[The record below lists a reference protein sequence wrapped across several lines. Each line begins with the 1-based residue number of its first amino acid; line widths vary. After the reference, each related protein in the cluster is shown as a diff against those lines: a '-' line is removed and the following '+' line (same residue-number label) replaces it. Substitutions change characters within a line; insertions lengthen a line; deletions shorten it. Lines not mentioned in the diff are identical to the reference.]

1 MRLLL
6 CMLFSLFLISMN
18 APSVHAS
25 ESTITSDELESLS
38 SSFSDLRNALTRL
51 ANELERRQRLLEDS
65 DQTLRRLN
73 NELVMLKRANESLEN
88 ELTQTENELS
98 SARSE
103 QQRLENELSQLSER
117 LQDSE
122 SSRTSLLSRLN
133 QIEQQSEMLSTQ
145 LSEVKQSYDEYASE
159 AAAQIETLREE
170 RDSES
175 RRADTERRTGRIE
188 GAVAGTAVGILGI
201 VLFSI
206 LF

>member
-51 ANELERRQRLLEDS
+51 ANELERRQRLLENS
-65 DQTLRRLN
+65 EQSLMRLSG
-73 NELVMLKRANESLEN
+73 ELATLKRANESLEN

-103 QQRLENELSQLSER
+103 KQRLESELSQLKER

-122 SSRTSLLSRLN
+122 SSRKSSLARLN
-133 QIEQQSEMLSTQ
+133 RIERQSEMLSTQ
-145 LSEVKQSYDEYASE
+145 LNEVKQSYDEYANE
-159 AAAQIETLREE
+159 AATQIETLRDE
-170 RDSES
+170 RDAES
-175 RRADTERRTGRIE
+175 RRADAERRTGRLE
-188 GAVAGTAVGILGI
+188 GALAGTAIGVVGIVVFALI
-201 VLFSI
+201 F
-206 LF
+206 